1 MVFKYFLAL
10 LIMLCISIPVMLLFS
25 VIISYLIGTIITA
38 WSVEGGNLQIIGYLY
53 ELFGISTEI
62 TTLIRQFFVSEIVLF
77 GAIAGQT
84 YATFGICQ
92 KYLSEVKI
100 MNLSMIFATVIIL
113 AVLIYD
119 TSLSGIFTLLFVL
132 NIYIFFYLSALA
144 CKNND
149 P

>member
-1 MVFKYFLAL
+1 MFFKYLLAL
-10 LIMLCISIPVMLLFS
+10 LIMLCISVPVMLLSS

-62 TTLIRQFFVSEIVLF
+62 TTLIGQFFVSEIVLF

-100 MNLSMIFATVIIL
+100 MNLSMIFATMIIL
-113 AVLIYD
+113 AVLFYD
-119 TSLSGIFTLLFVL
+119 TTLSGIFNVLFVL
-132 NIYIFFYLSALA
+132 NIYIFFYVSAWA
-144 CKNND
+144 CKN
-149 P
+149 

>member
-1 MVFKYFLAL
+1 MFFKYLLAL
-10 LIMLCISIPVMLLFS
+10 LIMLCISVPVMLLSS

-38 WSVEGGNLQIIGYLY
+38 WSVEGGNLQIIGFLFG
-53 ELFGISTEI
+53 LFGISTEM
-62 TTLIRQFFVSEIVLF
+62 TTLIGRFFVSEIVLF
-77 GAIAGQT
+77 GSVAGQT
-84 YATFGICQ
+84 YAAFVICQ

-100 MNLSMIFATVIIL
+100 INLSMISATVIIL

-119 TSLSGIFTLLFVL
+119 TSLSGILTLLFVL

>member
-1 MVFKYFLAL
+1 MFFKYLLAL
-10 LIMLCISIPVMLLFS
+10 LIMFCISVPVMLLSS

-62 TTLIRQFFVSEIVLF
+62 TTLIGQFFVSEIVLF

-100 MNLSMIFATVIIL
+100 MNLSMIFATMIIL
-113 AVLIYD
+113 AVLFYD
-119 TSLSGIFTLLFVL
+119 TTLSGIFNVLFVL
-132 NIYIFFYLSALA
+132 NIYIFFYVSAWA
-144 CKNND
+144 CKN
-149 P
+149 

>member
-1 MVFKYFLAL
+1 MFFKYLLAL
-10 LIMLCISIPVMLLFS
+10 LIMLCISVPVMLLSS

-38 WSVEGGNLQIIGYLY
+38 WSVKGGNLQIIGYLY

-62 TTLIRQFFVSEIVLF
+62 TTLIGQFFVSEIVLF

-113 AVLIYD
+113 AVLFYD
-119 TSLSGIFTLLFVL
+119 FTTLSGIFNVLFVL
-132 NIYIFFYLSALA
+132 NIYIFFYVSAWA
-144 CKNND
+144 CKN
-149 P
+149 